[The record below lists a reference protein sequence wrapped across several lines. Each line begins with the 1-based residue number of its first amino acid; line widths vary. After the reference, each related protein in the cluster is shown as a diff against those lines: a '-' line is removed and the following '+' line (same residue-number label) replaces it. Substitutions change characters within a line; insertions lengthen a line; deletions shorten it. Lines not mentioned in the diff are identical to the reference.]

1 MADTH
6 DKATRSYNMS
16 QIRSKN
22 TKPEMA
28 VRKFLFS
35 KGFRFRLHDKMLP
48 GKPDIILKKYNT
60 AIFVHGCFWHAHTNC
75 KYSVQVKSNTE
86 YWLPKILNNVR
97 RDNIAE
103 TELKNMGWNVLVLW
117 ECQLKP
123 KTNDETLNLLYEDL
137 MNQLK

>member
-1 MADTH
+1 MTDTH

-16 QIRSKN
+16 QIRNKN

-35 KGFRFRLHDKMLP
+35 KGLRFRLHDKRLP

-60 AIFVHGCFWHAHTNC
+60 VILVHGCFWHAHPNC
-75 KYSVQVKSNTE
+75 KHSVQVKSNTD
-86 YWLPKILNNVR
+86 YWLPKIQSNVR
-97 RDNIAE
+97 RDSVVQ
-103 TELKNMGWNVLVLW
+103 TELKKMGWNVLVIW

-123 KTNDETLNLLYEDL
+123 TTVDKTLNSLYNDL
-137 MNQLK
+137 AKRLK